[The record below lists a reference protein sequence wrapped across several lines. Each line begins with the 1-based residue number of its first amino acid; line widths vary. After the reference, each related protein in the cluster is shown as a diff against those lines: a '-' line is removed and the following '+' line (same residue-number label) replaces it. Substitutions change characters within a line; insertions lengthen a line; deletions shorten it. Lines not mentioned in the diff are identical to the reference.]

1 MQLGFILVLIMS
13 IFIAIFALQNGDTV
27 SVNMFFAKYNVSQ
40 ALVILISVVLGAIV
54 AGALGLV
61 KKFKKAM
68 SIKELNK
75 KIKFLEEE
83 KESFKEKIN
92 KLEEENKKIE
102 VFNTDLKADI
112 QKLEAELENKNKS
125 VEIIN
130 NDIDD
135 NSDELQS

>member
-125 VEIIN
+125 EEIIN

-135 NSDELQS
+135 NCDEAQS